1 MFVALSATLHMVCT
15 GKTITGFLPLR
26 LANLFLLHPI
36 HSHNCIHYALRN
48 PRSGIYLAR
57 IACFIKELYTQLN
70 CLVSLP
76 EPAIQLEPHLSVRSV
91 SQLDRALLGLRSL
104 VMSGVFSG
112 GQRLSEVSVATK
124 LGTSRTPL
132 RQAMDRLVTEGLLER
147 IETGGCRVATF
158 TREDIA
164 DAIEV
169 RGVIEGTAARMAAE
183 RGVDPNALQTANNV
197 LDLID
202 AAIAHPDGLDFDGYV
217 RHNARFHQLLSQFPR
232 SPIIRREIERIN
244 LLPLASPSSFLSDQ
258 AVIPDFQESLRYA
271 QRQHRAI
278 LEAITNREGARAEAL
293 AREHARLALINFNF
307 LTDVQ
312 PTLSKNV
319 PGLALV
325 AST

>member
-1 MFVALSATLHMVCT
+1 MAD
-15 GKTITGFLPLR
+15 
-26 LANLFLLHPI
+26 
-36 HSHNCIHYALRN
+36 RN
-48 PRSGIYLAR
+48 P
-57 IACFIKELYTQLN
+57 
-70 CLVSLP
+70 
-76 EPAIQLEPHLSVRSV
+76 

-104 VMSGVFSG
+104 VMSGEFSG
-112 GQRLSEVSVATK
+112 GQRLSEVAVARH

-132 RQAMDRLVTEGLLER
+132 RQAMDRLIAEGLLER

-183 RGVDPNALQTANNV
+183 RGVDTNLLETANAV

-202 AAIAHPDGLDFDGYV
+202 IAITHPDGLDFDSYV

-232 SPIIRREIERIN
+232 SPILRREVERMI
-244 LLPLASPSSFLSDQ
+244 LLPLASPSAFLSEQ
-258 AVIPDFQESLRYA
+258 AVIPNFLDSLRYA

-278 LEAITNREGARAEAL
+278 IEAITNREGARAEAL
-293 AREHARLALINFNF
+293 TREHARLALINFNY
-307 LTDVQ
+307 LTNVQ
-312 PTLSKNV
+312 PTLTKDV